1 LTITIRPTRVQDRP
15 SVLRVVRQAF
25 SDEDRNGQ
33 TELDIVVETW
43 ARGAAS
49 PDLDLVAVEDGR
61 VLGHVMASRGR
72 LGERTV
78 LGIAPLSVTPSR
90 QGEGIGSTLVRQLI
104 ARVDA
109 AGWPLIV
116 LLGDPRYYRRFG
128 FERGGPLGIIY
139 PRVGRDAEAFQ
150 ALRLS
155 GYDDS
160 WRGDFAFCWELPV
173 ANQSTLTDR

>member
-25 SDEDRNGQ
+25 ADEDRDGQ
-33 TELDIVVETW
+33 AEVDIVVETW
-43 ARGAAS
+43 ARGAVS
-49 PDLDLVAVEDGR
+49 PDLDLVAVEDGP
-61 VLGHVMASRGR
+61 VLGHIMASRGR
-72 LGERTV
+72 LGEREV

-90 QGEGIGSTLVRQLI
+90 QRQGIGTALVTQVI

-128 FERGGPLGIIY
+128 FERGAALGIAY
-139 PRVGRDAEAFQ
+139 PPVGRDAEAFQ

-155 GYDDS
+155 GYEDS
-160 WRGDFAFCWELPV
+160 WRGDFAYCWELP
-173 ANQSTLTDR
+173 AADQPTLADR